1 MFGGHSAKFFK
12 KIFKDIKDTDFRLS
26 FFIFYFLLLSHL
38 ARNYIIVRFLYIF
51 FQQKSKIMNSINA
64 NIPVVNMPQVGHQ
77 VADAHR
83 APAVHQAQVADQV
96 RDKLDLQVRTA
107 QEAEEAEGKTVD
119 PDDHKEN
126 NQKGK
131 KRENNDEENN
141 DSDNENASSRNV
153 AVSLTDGGHLID
165 LEA

>member
-1 MFGGHSAKFFK
+1 
-12 KIFKDIKDTDFRLS
+12 
-26 FFIFYFLLLSHL
+26 
-38 ARNYIIVRFLYIF
+38 
-51 FQQKSKIMNSINA
+51 MNSINA

-83 APAVHQAQVADQV
+83 APTVHQAQVADQV

-107 QEAEEAEGKTVD
+107 QEAEETEGKTVD

-126 NQKGK
+126 NSRGK
-131 KRENNDEENN
+131 KREQNENDENN
-141 DSDNENASSRNV
+141 DNPNQERA